1 MINGYKKYYDA
12 LTKNMRVERA
22 KRKISQLNL
31 ATRAGI
37 SLDTVNMI
45 ERGVGN
51 PTLFTI
57 ISIANALDVDLN
69 TLLPLK

>member
-1 MINGYKKYYDA
+1 MEIQIYYDELA
-12 LTKNMRVERA
+12 KNMRIERA

-31 ATRAGI
+31 AIKAGI

-45 ERGVGN
+45 ERAAGN

-57 ISIANALDVDLN
+57 ISIAKALDVDLN
-69 TLLPLK
+69 TLIPLK

>member
-1 MINGYKKYYDA
+1 MIMEIQIYYDELA
-12 LTKNMRVERA
+12 KNMRIERA

-31 ATRAGI
+31 AIKAGI

-45 ERGVGN
+45 ERAAGN

-57 ISIANALDVDLN
+57 ISIAKALDVDLN
-69 TLLPLK
+69 TLIPLK

>member
-1 MINGYKKYYDA
+1 MDIQNYYDELA
-12 LTKNMRVERA
+12 KNMRVERA

-31 ATRAGI
+31 ATKAGI

-57 ISIANALDVDLN
+57 ISIAKALDVDLN
-69 TLLPLK
+69 TLIPLK

>member
-1 MINGYKKYYDA
+1 MDIKKYYEKLA
-12 LTKNMRVERA
+12 KNMRVERA

-31 ATRAGI
+31 ATKAGI

-45 ERGVGN
+45 ERGVAN

-57 ISIANALDVDLN
+57 ISIAKALHVDLN
-69 TLLPLK
+69 TLIPIK

>member
-1 MINGYKKYYDA
+1 MDIKKYYEKLA
-12 LTKNMRVERA
+12 KNMRVEHA

-31 ATRAGI
+31 ATKAGI

-45 ERGVGN
+45 ERGVAN

-57 ISIANALDVDLN
+57 ISIAKALDVDLN
-69 TLLPLK
+69 TLIPIK

>member
-1 MINGYKKYYDA
+1 MQIYYEELA
-12 LTKNMRVERA
+12 KNMRVERA

-31 ATRAGI
+31 ATKAGI

-45 ERGVGN
+45 ERSVGN

-57 ISIANALDVDLN
+57 ISIAKALEVDLN
-69 TLLPLK
+69 TLIPLK

>member
-1 MINGYKKYYDA
+1 
-12 LTKNMRVERA
+12 MRVERA

-31 ATRAGI
+31 ATKAGI
-37 SLDTVNMI
+37 SPDTVNMI

-57 ISIANALDVDLN
+57 ISIAKALDVDLN
-69 TLLPLK
+69 TLIPLK